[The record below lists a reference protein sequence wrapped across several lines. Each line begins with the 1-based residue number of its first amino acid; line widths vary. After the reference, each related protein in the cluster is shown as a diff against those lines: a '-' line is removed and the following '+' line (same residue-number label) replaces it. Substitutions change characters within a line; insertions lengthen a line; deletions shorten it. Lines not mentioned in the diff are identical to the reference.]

1 MTSKMEAEA
10 MRLVKEIEELEI
22 EIDDAERNLRNSFL
36 TDGEVRYNTMSIEA
50 NTRAVERK
58 MKLLTIINKG

>member
-1 MTSKMEAEA
+1 MEAEA